1 MSLPCVPRAGKPVDA
16 TGRVLNALVIVGPPH
31 SRRESP
37 ACPLGSPMELWIPI
51 TVTAALAQTWRTA
64 MQQKLRGLLS
74 VNGAGFVRFVY
85 GVPTGMVLLLAGLYL
100 TGLPLPYPT
109 PHFLLWC
116 ALGGLFQIVA
126 TNLLIMAF
134 GFRGFAVG
142 TAYAKTEAAQSAI
155 IALIVLGEALHLVS
169 WIGIVLGLAGVM
181 TLSLAG
187 RGLKAGEFLAATVQ
201 PAAICGLSAGFIF
214 AFTTIFIK
222 LANQS
227 LEGPSLVLRALFG
240 LVVTNTMQT
249 VMAGGYLLLR
259 EPQEFRKAMASW
271 RTSMWVGTLS
281 ACGSAC
287 WFTAFALAPVA
298 LVRSVG
304 QVEMVFTLLFSRFYL
319 KEPMKLTDVLG
330 LVLIVGGVV
339 LIVLGR

>member
-1 MSLPCVPRAGKPVDA
+1 
-16 TGRVLNALVIVGPPH
+16 
-31 SRRESP
+31 
-37 ACPLGSPMELWIPI
+37 MELWIPI

-85 GVPTGMVLLLAGLYL
+85 GVPVALLLL
-100 TGLPLPYPT
+100 TGGLSITGLRLPEPT
-109 PHFLLWC
+109 PLFLLYC
-116 ALGGLFQIVA
+116 ALGGLCQIVA

-142 TAYAKTEAAQSAI
+142 TAYAKTEAAQSSI
-155 IALIVLGEALHLVS
+155 IALIVLGEALHLIS
-169 WIGIVLGLAGVM
+169 WLGIVLGLAGVM
-181 TLSLAG
+181 ILSLAG
-187 RGLKAGEFLAATVQ
+187 RGLKPGELLAATVQ

-222 LANQS
+222 MANQS
-227 LEGPSLVLRALFG
+227 LEGPSLILRALFG
-240 LVVTNTMQT
+240 LAVTNAMQT
-249 VMAGGYLLLR
+249 VMAGGYLLAR
-259 EPQEFRKAMASW
+259 EPAELRKALSSW
-271 RTSMWVGTLS
+271 RSSMWVGTLS

-287 WFTAFALAPVA
+287 WFSAFALAPVA

-319 KEPMKLTDVLG
+319 KEPMKPTDVLG
-330 LVLIVGGVV
+330 LALIVGGVV

>member
-1 MSLPCVPRAGKPVDA
+1 
-16 TGRVLNALVIVGPPH
+16 
-31 SRRESP
+31 
-37 ACPLGSPMELWIPI
+37 MEPWIPI
-51 TVTAALAQTWRTA
+51 TIAAALAQTWRTA

-74 VNGAGFVRFVY
+74 VNGAGFVRFIY
-85 GVPTGMVLLLAGLYL
+85 GVPVAFLLLMAGLYV

-109 PHFLLWC
+109 PYFLLWA
-116 ALGGLFQIVA
+116 ALGGLCQIVA
-126 TNLLIMAF
+126 TNLLIMSF

-155 IALIVLGEALHLVS
+155 FALIVLGEVLHLIS
-169 WIGIVLGLAGVM
+169 WVGIGFGLVGVM

-187 RGLKAGEFLAATVQ
+187 RGLRPGEFLAATVQ
-201 PAAICGLSAGFIF
+201 PAALCGLSAGFIF
-214 AFTTIFIK
+214 AFTAIFIK
-222 LANQS
+222 LAIQA
-227 LEGPSLVLRALFG
+227 LDGESLVVRALFG

-259 EPQEFRKAMASW
+259 EPQEFRKALTSW
-271 RTSMWVGTLS
+271 RSSMWVGTLS
-281 ACGSAC
+281 AIGSAC
-287 WFTAFALAPVA
+287 WYTAFALAPVA

-304 QVEMVFTLLFSRFYL
+304 QIELVFTLLFGRFYL
-319 KEPMKLTDVLG
+319 HEPMKKMDVLG